1 MSDNLIG
8 KFAVNEQ
15 KVLGYIVEKQV
26 LGDQVVYSGI
36 PITDNP
42 IWLTIKPIMV
52 FDVKVDPSSLMEIV
66 MQIAPPKP
74 FFPGKGGPPEN
85 PGISVTKIQGSDV
98 NSFPFVAFDSIDGMN
113 GDDIFKNIYM
123 SLSDPSKWKLNNQKM
138 PESNDFEVDNG
149 DGSDD
154 DDEG

>member
-1 MSDNLIG
+1 MSDYLIG

-15 KVLGYIVEKQV
+15 NVLGYIIDKQM
-26 LGDQVVYSGI
+26 LGDQAVYSGI
-36 PITDNP
+36 SITDSP

-74 FFPGKGGPPEN
+74 LFPGKGLPEN
-85 PGISVTKIQGSDV
+85 SGISVTKIQGSDIS
-98 NSFPFVAFDSIDGMN
+98 SFPFVSFDSIQNMSGE
-113 GDDIFKNIYM
+113 DIFKNIYM
-123 SLSDPSKWKLNNQKM
+123 NLSDPSKWKLNNQKM

-149 DGSDD
+149 EGSDD
-154 DDEG
+154 DGEG

>member
-15 KVLGYIVEKQV
+15 KALGYVVEKQV

-36 PITDNP
+36 AITDSH

-52 FDVKVDPSSLMEIV
+52 FDVKVDPSSLMEIM

-74 FFPGKGGPPEN
+74 HFPGKGSSEN
-85 PGISVTKIQGSDV
+85 SGVSVTKIQGSDI
-98 NSFPFVAFDSIDGMN
+98 NSFPFVAFDPFHGMN
-113 GDDIFKNIYM
+113 GGDIFKSIYM

-138 PESNDFEVDNG
+138 PESNDFEVDN
-149 DGSDD
+149 DDDSDD
-154 DDEG
+154 DSKG

>member
-15 KVLGYIVEKQV
+15 KALGYIVEKQV

-36 PITDNP
+36 PINDSP

-74 FFPGKGGPPEN
+74 LFLGKNSPESS
-85 PGISVTKIQGSDV
+85 GVSITKIQGSDI
-98 NSFPFVAFDSIDGMN
+98 NSFPFAAFDSIDGMS
-113 GDDIFKNIYM
+113 GEDIFKNIYM